1 VFAKWFSTTR
11 ASGGLATATAT
22 HDLTPGSLQETI
34 VTSISVFSRV
44 RILPLIRFAVS
55 LLSRVYLQV
64 SQLFSIFALA
74 LLRRTD
80 NPLATLRRYAMSK
93 AILPY
98 CRRNAI
104 ETRFER
110 SK

>member
-1 VFAKWFSTTR
+1 VSRLQPVVFAKWFSTTR

-55 LLSRVYLQV
+55 LLSRVYLHLSTIQHFCIGIAEEDRQSFGNV
-64 SQLFSIFALA
+64 AALCDVQSDFAL
-74 LLRRTD
+74 
-80 NPLATLRRYAMSK
+80 
-93 AILPY
+93 LPSQ
-98 CRRNAI
+98 RH
-104 ETRFER
+104 
-110 SK
+110 